1 MKTQIITGFWTA
13 KSFVERLN
21 GTLAELETDGHKI
34 IEVQY
39 TDSFFSYSAS
49 NTIQVKKHS
58 QSAYIKI

>member
-21 GTLAELETDGHKI
+21 ATLDELETDGHEI

-39 TDSFFSYSAS
+39 NDSFFSYSAL
-49 NTIQVKKHS
+49 ILYK
-58 QSAYIKI
+58 

>member
-21 GTLAELETDGHKI
+21 GTLAELETDGHEI

-39 TDSFFSYSAS
+39 TDSFFCYSAL
-49 NTIQVKKHS
+49 ILYK
-58 QSAYIKI
+58 

>member
-34 IEVQY
+34 FEVQY
-39 TDSFFSYSAS
+39 TDSFFSYSAL
-49 NTIQVKKHS
+49 ILYK
-58 QSAYIKI
+58 